1 MDEHQ
6 IADMWSLF
14 REYVDN
20 KNLEAVATKFIDLLA
35 DLGITEEEL
44 QGSLGVDN
52 YLDNA
57 INYFLDIEEEDDYE
71 LNEWDE

>member
-44 QGSLGVDN
+44 SDSLGVDN

-57 INYFLDIEEEDDYE
+57 INYFLDIEEEDDFE

>member
-44 QGSLGVDN
+44 SGSLGVDN

-57 INYFLDIEEEDDYE
+57 INYFLDIEEEDDFE

>member
-20 KNLEAVATKFIDLLA
+20 KNLEAVATKFVDILA
-35 DLGITEEEL
+35 DIGLTESEMTDSLGI
-44 QGSLGVDN
+44 DK